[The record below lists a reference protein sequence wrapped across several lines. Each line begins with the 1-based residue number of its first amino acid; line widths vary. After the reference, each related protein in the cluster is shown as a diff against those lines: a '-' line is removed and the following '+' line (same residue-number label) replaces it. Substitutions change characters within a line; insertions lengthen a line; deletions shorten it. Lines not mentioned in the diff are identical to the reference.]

1 MADIDAYS
9 FAGNSQVGLTIGPN
23 GSTTPTT
30 TATPST
36 ETQSSTGLDSVQ
48 AKPNPLDKFQS
59 FNCLFTLAAL
69 SPRDQNF
76 GIKDKTQLTNII
88 CRSQGD
94 WAEDRANKRV
104 QTDFG
109 TYDYFIDDVTIVS
122 IPAFSPETGNS
133 FATKISFKVYEPYS
147 MGLFMLAIQQ
157 ASQRAGYGMNF
168 TEASYMFMIEFMGY
182 VNNQPSSEAGD
193 DLTRYIPI
201 KFINIK
207 FKVTDKGS
215 VYECEAIP
223 YNEYAFRDQIVKVS
237 TDIKIHGNTVKEI
250 LGQGAGSLVNQ
261 LYTKSRN
268 ENRVQDPDL
277 VIIQFPRDFTQ
288 RAGYDNEIS
297 KSLLYEDLNSNGS
310 IPMLDIS
317 KPEVFIEGRE
327 IIRSDVLKIDKNRIW
342 QFTQEATIPEIITE
356 VIIRS
361 HYITDQIVGKTF
373 KVDSNGMV
381 NWFRIETQIIDG
393 KDNAQLGRQQRTII
407 YRVLPYKVHINRFL
421 PPKVKPPGYEN
432 LTKSVI
438 RVYDYIYTGKNTEVL
453 NVDINFDMAYFT
465 PVPSDNAERVG
476 QQIANLGGIGAGG
489 PDVSYRPPVSA
500 TAYSNPLTNYGAGAA
515 ALGIGQTPEG
525 GLTQFGSAVL
535 RSNSAFTN
543 LQNITGNPDSSN
555 RSDYEMV
562 ANRTQ
567 VGHRDYQSKG
577 LGGNSA
583 DTGETSQVRIMQ
595 ALLTNDAD
603 MIELKM
609 DIMGDPYYI
618 PSSGMGN
625 QIVDR
630 KSFNELSDGSIN
642 YQDGEVDIIVRFRTP
657 VDFNPS
663 TGLYKFQQ
671 GIDMWSGLYQ
681 LLQVESNFL
690 GNKFTQK
697 IRGTRLRA
705 QLGGTDVK
713 QTILEEIGRST
724 TANEGNSSGGGSV
737 GENPAIS
744 GGGGDSGN
752 LGGGAPVVDTQTF
765 RQPTTDVGAAAGAA
779 GIPQAPSPSIFT
791 NFGQSIR

>member
-1 MADIDAYS
+1 MADITEFS
-9 FAGNSQVGLTIGPN
+9 FADNSSVGLTTN
-23 GSTTPTT
+23 SVSSTT
-30 TATPST
+30 SG
-36 ETQSSTGLDSVQ
+36 TQSSTGLDEVQ

-76 GIKDKTQLTNII
+76 GIANKSQINNII

-94 WAEDRANKRV
+94 WAQDRSNKRV

-109 TYDYFIDDVTIVS
+109 TFDYFIDDVTIVS

-147 MGLFMLAIQQ
+147 MGLFMLALQQ
-157 ASQRAGYGMNF
+157 GAQKAGYGMNF

-182 VNNQPSSEAGD
+182 VGNQPSTEAGE

-207 FKVTDKGS
+207 FKVTEKGS
-215 VYECEAIP
+215 VYDCEAIP

-277 VIIQFPRDFTQ
+277 IIIQFPKDFTE

-297 KSLLYEDLNSNGS
+297 KSPLYEDLNSNGT
-310 IPMLDIS
+310 IPFLNIAN
-317 KPEVFIEGRE
+317 PEVFIEGKE
-327 IIRSDVLKIDKNRIW
+327 IIRSNVLKIDKNRVW

-373 KVDSNGMV
+373 KVDENGMV

-407 YRVLPYKVHINRFL
+407 YRVLPYKVHIHRFL
-421 PPKVKPPGYEN
+421 PPKAKPPGYQN
-432 LTKSVI
+432 LTKSVV
-438 RVYDYIYTGKNTEVL
+438 RVYDYLYTGKNTEVL
-453 NVDINFDMAYFT
+453 NVDIDFDMAYFT
-465 PVPSDNAERVG
+465 PIPSDNAERVG

-489 PDVSYRPPVSA
+489 PEVFYRPPVSA
-500 TAYSNPLTNYGAGAA
+500 TSYSNPSTNYGAGAGD
-515 ALGIGQTPEG
+515 LGIGQTPEG
-525 GLTQFGSAVL
+525 SYTQFGGL
-535 RSNSAFTN
+535 TLGSNSAFAN
-543 LQNITGNPDSSN
+543 LQNITGNPDN
-555 RSDYEMV
+555 ATRSDYEMI

-567 VGHRDYQSKG
+567 VGNRVFQSKG

-618 PSSGMGN
+618 PSSGMGS
-625 QIVDR
+625 QIIER
-630 KSFNELSDGSIN
+630 RSFNELKDGSMN
-642 YQDGEVDIIVRFRTP
+642 YQDGEVDIIIRFRTP
-657 VDFNPS
+657 VDLDPS
-663 TGLYKFQQ
+663 TGLYRFEQ

-681 LLQVESNFL
+681 LLQVESNFI

-705 QLGGTDVK
+705 QLGGADVQK
-713 QTILEEIGRST
+713 TILEEIGRST

-737 GENPAIS
+737 GENPSVS
-744 GGGGDSGN
+744 GGGGDSN
-752 LGGGAPVVDTQTF
+752 NTAGGQPSIPTETF
-765 RQPTTDVGAAAGAA
+765 NQPSTNVSTSASQA
-779 GIPQAPSPSIFT
+779 GIPQTPAPSIFT
-791 NFGQSIR
+791 NFGQNLR